1 MDVEHNLRLSW
12 FGGDES
18 HEQDGE
24 RLRGPAA
31 SARTNRHSVTAS
43 GDPAMAFAPFG
54 CRAPARPNGGIGRR
68 LRSECTMHPLEFAH
82 TRNNQRRIPS
92 FSISVL

>member
-1 MDVEHNLRLSW
+1 MDGEHKFRLSW

-24 RLRGPAA
+24 RLRVPALFPRK
-31 SARTNRHSVTAS
+31 SKDNVTAS

-54 CRAPARPNGGIGRR
+54 CRTFARPNGGISRR
-68 LRSECTMHPLEFAH
+68 LRSGRTMRPLEFA
-82 TRNNQRRIPS
+82 RPRKDQRRIPS